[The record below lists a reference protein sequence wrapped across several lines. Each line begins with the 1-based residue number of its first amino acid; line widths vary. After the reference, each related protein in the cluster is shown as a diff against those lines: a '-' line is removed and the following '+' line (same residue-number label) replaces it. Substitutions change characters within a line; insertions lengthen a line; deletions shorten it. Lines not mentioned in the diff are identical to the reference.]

1 MRKSFGG
8 WWSLEERVQWHIT
21 LKELV
26 AVRRG
31 IDMYRDDL
39 RGHVVRLWE
48 DNQAVVHIIR
58 TKTSRSPALM
68 AELRA
73 LLQLLDSLDI
83 TLLPKYIRSELN
95 PADEF
100 SRLTN
105 RDAWRLQPSLQRRLL
120 HKVASIVGA
129 PVTLDAFACHQS
141 RVCPRYAS
149 RLSEPAALASDG
161 LALDWRHEVVWL
173 NPPWALLPDIIGKLA
188 AERPAGVLIVPC
200 WTTQVWWPS
209 LLALGGR
216 VLDLPPPLFSVDPLH
231 PRPVEPFLHP
241 GLRLRAVVFQRGT
254 QP

>member
-1 MRKSFGG
+1 
-8 WWSLEERVQWHIT
+8 
-21 LKELV
+21 
-26 AVRRG
+26 
-31 IDMYRDDL
+31 MYRDDL

-73 LLQLLDSLDI
+73 LLQLIDSLDI
-83 TLLPKYIRSELN
+83 TLLPRYIRSELN

-161 LALDWRHEVVWL
+161 LALDWRQEVVWL

-209 LLALGGR
+209 LLALGGCA
-216 VLDLPPPLFSVDPLH
+216 LDLPPPLFSVDPLH

>member
-1 MRKSFGG
+1 
-8 WWSLEERVQWHIT
+8 VQWHIT

-31 IDMYRDDL
+31 IAMFQDDL
-39 RGHVVRLWE
+39 RGRVVRLWE
-48 DNQAVVHIIR
+48 DNQAVVQIIR
-58 TKTSRSPALM
+58 NKTSRSPALM
-68 AELRA
+68 SELRS
-73 LLQLLDSLDI
+73 LVELLDALHI
-83 TLLPKYIRSELN
+83 TLLPRYIRSELN

-105 RDAWRLQPSLQRRLL
+105 RDAWRLQPSVQRMLL
-120 HKVASIVGA
+120 HKVTSLVGA

-141 RVCPRYAS
+141 CVCPRYAS
-149 RLSEPAALASDG
+149 RLCEPAALASDG

-188 AERPAGVLIVPC
+188 VEQPAGVLIVPY
-200 WTTQVWWPS
+200 WTTQTWWPS

-216 VLDLPPPLFSVDPLH
+216 HFDLPPPLFSVDPLH

-241 GLRLRAVVFQRGT
+241 GLRLCAVVFRGRT
-254 QP
+254 QT

>member
-1 MRKSFGG
+1 M
-8 WWSLEERVQWHIT
+8 L
-21 LKELV
+21 
-26 AVRRG
+26 
-31 IDMYRDDL
+31 
-39 RGHVVRLWE
+39 
-48 DNQAVVHIIR
+48 
-58 TKTSRSPALM
+58 
-68 AELRA
+68 
-73 LLQLLDSLDI
+73 SLDI
-83 TLLPKYIRSELN
+83 SGAFWHVPLHKDTAHYLSFHFALPEFVRRPGGLLEPVPLQPGGYWVTADDGSRYQVIERSCAALPFGYTN
-95 PADEF
+95 SPF
-100 SRLTN
+100 LCTN

-161 LALDWRHEVVWL
+161 LALDWRQEVVWL

-216 VLDLPPPLFSVDPLH
+216 ALDLPPPLFSVDPLH